1 MKKKTLRLLVCTA
14 LTVVALSFNACGD
27 GKESK
32 DTSEDSTSVSESV
45 VDDSKTDSTSESTDD
60 DSNSLAGL
68 GKYDSVADYVNSD
81 LIQNQISSIKESLAE
96 SGMDMEVTG
105 EDNKLIYT
113 YTYSELTQVD
123 GMADALASGLDA
135 QADTFKSVAKSLKAA
150 VDEENPVVVVRYM
163 DANGDEIY
171 SQEFTAE

>member
-1 MKKKTLRLLVCTA
+1 MKKKTLRLMLCTA

-32 DTSEDSTSVSESV
+32 AASKDSTSVSES
-45 VDDSKTDSTSESTDD
+45 TDD
-60 DSNSLAGL
+60 DSESSAVL

-96 SGMDMEVTG
+96 SGMEMEVTG

-113 YTYSELTQVD
+113 YAYTELTEVD

-135 QADTFKSVAKSLKAA
+135 QADTFKSVAKSLRAA
-150 VDEENPVVVVRYM
+150 VDEENPVVVVRYL

-171 SQEFTAE
+171 SQEFAAE

>member
-32 DTSEDSTSVSESV
+32 DTS
-45 VDDSKTDSTSESTDD
+45 
-60 DSNSLAGL
+60 
-68 GKYDSVADYVNSD
+68 DSVADYVNSD

-171 SQEFTAE
+171 SQEFAAE